1 MIVSAR
7 LAKRRARLQSR
18 TKPTVIYLEITMA
31 IVPTLLT
38 PLILSVTPATIN
50 VPTAQYNHATQG
62 AEVVAQY
69 SRCPYNTTTST
80 GGGTQTFDVN
90 GRPRDADNDQG
101 CD

>member
-1 MIVSAR
+1 
-7 LAKRRARLQSR
+7 
-18 TKPTVIYLEITMA
+18 MA

-38 PLILSVTPATIN
+38 PLILSVTPAIIN

-62 AEVVAQY
+62 SEIVAY
-69 SRCPYNTTTST
+69 GNYNTTTST

-101 CD
+101 RD

>member
-18 TKPTVIYLEITMA
+18 IQPTVIFLEITMA

-50 VPTAQYNHATQG
+50 VPAAQYNHATQG

-69 SRCPYNTTTST
+69 QTSTTTYN
-80 GGGTQTFDVN
+80 GTQTYDFN
-90 GRPRDADNDQG
+90 GRPNDADNDSG
-101 CD
+101 RD

>member
-7 LAKRRARLQSR
+7 LAKRRARFQSR

-38 PLILSVTPATIN
+38 PLILSITPATIN

-69 SRCPYNTTTST
+69 QTST
-80 GGGTQTFDVN
+80 HTANGTQTFDMN
-90 GRPRDADNDQG
+90 GRPWDADNDKSR
-101 CD
+101 D

>member
-1 MIVSAR
+1 
-7 LAKRRARLQSR
+7 
-18 TKPTVIYLEITMA
+18 MA

-69 SRCPYNTTTST
+69 NTTTT
-80 GGGTQTFDVN
+80 TMNGTQTFDYN
-90 GRPRDADNDQG
+90 GRPNDADSDKG
-101 CD
+101 RD